1 MATEDQP
8 TYLCTYQPTTYLCTY
23 QPTYQP
29 TCLPTFLI
37 NRELHTRARRGA
49 AGGETRRKA
58 GNHWG
63 RWDKRAEEG
72 MNEKTKQGGSG
83 GRDQGRDQGMILM
96 TLCFAST
103 ANISH

>member
-1 MATEDQP
+1 MHLP
-8 TYLCTYQPTTYLCTY
+8 TYLPTYLSTN
-23 QPTYQP
+23 
-29 TCLPTFLI
+29 LP
-37 NRELHTRARRGA
+37 NRQRVTHTRAQ
-49 AGGETRRKA
+49 GGSGGRDQEESREPL
-58 GNHWG
+58 G

-103 ANISH
+103 ANVCH